1 MRRRAALLL
10 PALLLAAC
18 ATPPQRLPED
28 RRGAQVVLAALNFLD
43 TPYRLGGSS
52 AETGFDCSGFTRHIY
67 HQSVGVALPRSAD
80 EQAAARGWVEVGRDA
95 LQPGDLVF
103 FNTLGRTFSHVGIV
117 VGEGRFIHAPRTG
130 AQVRVERLQAAY
142 WARRYTGGRR
152 LANP

>member
-1 MRRRAALLL
+1 MRRRAALASL
-10 PALLLAAC
+10 ALLLAAC

-28 RRGAQVVLAALNFLD
+28 RRGAQVVLAALNFLY
-43 TPYRLGGSS
+43 TPYRLGGNS

-67 HQSVGVALPRSAD
+67 QQSLGVVLPRSAD
-80 EQAAARGWVEVGRDA
+80 EQAAARGWVDVGRDA

-117 VGEGRFIHAPRTG
+117 VGDGRFIHAPRTG